1 MPSANCIGI
10 LTSGGDCPGLNAAI
24 RGVAKPAISDFHIEV
39 IGIEKG
45 FRGLV
50 ENHSR
55 VLHQHDITGILS
67 LGGTI
72 LGTSREKPHK
82 MPLPGGDT
90 VDLTPRAVETYNRLG
105 LDCLVCLGGNGTH
118 KVAYNLMQN
127 GLNVIGL
134 PKTIDNDLVETD
146 TTFGFDSAVTT
157 AAQAIDRLYS
167 TAEAHLRVMVIELMG
182 HHAGWLT
189 LTAGIGGGA
198 DVILIPEIPYDIDS
212 ICQHLTERRRR
223 GKWFSIVA
231 VAEGASA
238 KRPASDAAAAERD
251 GEDTKADKKKSSKK
265 DKHKK
270 DKKDKKAEKKKAK
283 EAANDGDEDS
293 FGRASSSVAKAISK
307 RLDMETRVTVL
318 GHLQRGGIPTPYDR
332 VLATRFGVQA
342 AEMLHDGI
350 YNRMVCLKGPDVTS
364 VPLELVAGKL
374 KLVPPDHP
382 LIRAARRVGT
392 NFGD

>member
-1 MPSANCIGI
+1 MAISQARCIGI

-24 RGVAKPAISDFHIEV
+24 RGVAKPAMSDFHIEV

-55 VLHQHDITGILS
+55 ILHLHDVSGILS

-82 MPLPGGDT
+82 MPLPNGET
-90 VDLTPRAVETYNRLG
+90 VDLTARAVETYHRLG
-105 LDCLVCLGGNGTH
+105 LDCLVVLGGNGTH
-118 KVAYNLMQN
+118 KVAYNLSKQ

-134 PKTIDNDLVETD
+134 PKTIDNDLAETD
-146 TTFGFDSAVTT
+146 ITFGFDSAVTT
-157 AAQAIDRLYS
+157 AAQAIDKLYS

-182 HHAGWLT
+182 HNAGWLA
-189 LTAGIGGGA
+189 LNAGIAGGA
-198 DVILIPEIPYDIDS
+198 DVILIPEIPYDMDS

-231 VAEGASA
+231 VAEGAKP
-238 KRPASDAAAAERD
+238 KRKVEEPEAE
-251 GEDTKADKKKSSKK
+251 EKSEK
-265 DKHKK
+265 KK
-270 DKKDKKAEKKKAK
+270 DKKKDKGKKKSKSA
-283 EAANDGDEDS
+283 ESVLEEGAD
-293 FGRASSSVAKAISK
+293 GRAGLVVAKAISK
-307 RLDMETRVTVL
+307 RVDMETRVTVL
-318 GHLQRGGIPTPYDR
+318 GHLQRGGIPTPFDR
-332 VLATRFGVQA
+332 VLASRFGTYA
-342 AEMLHDGI
+342 AEMLSRGE
-350 YNRMVCLKGPDVTS
+350 YNSMVAMKGSSVTS
-364 VPLELVAGKL
+364 VPLADVAGKT

-382 LIRAARRVGT
+382 LIGTARRIGT

>member
-1 MPSANCIGI
+1 MAQARAKCIGI

-24 RGVAKPAISDFHIEV
+24 RGVAKPAMSDFHIEV

-55 VLHQHDITGILS
+55 VLHLHDVSGILS

-82 MPLPGGDT
+82 MPLPNGEA
-90 VDLTPRAVETYNRLG
+90 VDLTSRAVETYNRLG

-118 KVAYNLMQN
+118 KVAFNLMKR
-127 GLNVIGL
+127 GLNVLGL
-134 PKTIDNDLVETD
+134 PKTIDNDLAGTD
-146 TTFGFDSAVTT
+146 TTFGFDSAVST

-182 HHAGWLT
+182 HNAGWLA
-189 LTAGIGGGA
+189 LTAGVAGGA
-198 DVILIPEIPYDIDS
+198 DIILIPEIPYDLDS

-223 GKWFSIVA
+223 GKWFSIIA
-231 VAEGASA
+231 VAEGARPKATGNGAPVEQTA
-238 KRPASDAAAAERD
+238 KKKKKAKKKAARGDGDGASDDGAERD
-251 GEDTKADKKKSSKK
+251 GRVSST
-265 DKHKK
+265 
-270 DKKDKKAEKKKAK
+270 
-283 EAANDGDEDS
+283 
-293 FGRASSSVAKAISK
+293 VAKAISK
-307 RLDMETRVTVL
+307 RIGMETRVTVL
-318 GHLQRGGIPTPYDR
+318 GHLQRGGIPTPFDR
-332 VLATRFGVQA
+332 VLATRFGVHA
-342 AEMLHDGI
+342 AEMLAEGV
-350 YNRMVCLKGPDVTS
+350 YNRMVALHGSEVTS
-364 VPLELVAGKL
+364 MPLEEIAGKT
-374 KLVPPDHP
+374 KLVPLDHA

>member
-1 MPSANCIGI
+1 MAISQARCIGI

-24 RGVAKPAISDFHIEV
+24 RGVAKPAMSDFHIEV

-55 VLHQHDITGILS
+55 ILHLHDVSGILS

-82 MPLPGGDT
+82 MPLPNGET
-90 VDLTPRAVETYNRLG
+90 VDLTARAVETYHRLG
-105 LDCLVCLGGNGTH
+105 LDCLVVLGGNGTH
-118 KVAYNLMQN
+118 KVAYNLSKQ

-134 PKTIDNDLVETD
+134 PKTIDNDLAETD
-146 TTFGFDSAVTT
+146 ITFGFDSAVTT
-157 AAQAIDRLYS
+157 AAQAIDKLYS

-182 HHAGWLT
+182 HNAGWLA
-189 LTAGIGGGA
+189 LNAGIAGGA
-198 DVILIPEIPYDIDS
+198 DVILIPEIPYDMDS

-231 VAEGASA
+231 VAEGAKP
-238 KRPASDAAAAERD
+238 KRKVEESEAEEK
-251 GEDTKADKKKSSKK
+251 GEK
-265 DKHKK
+265 KK
-270 DKKDKKAEKKKAK
+270 DKKKDKGKKKSKSA
-283 EAANDGDEDS
+283 EAVLEEGAD
-293 FGRASSSVAKAISK
+293 GRAGLVVAKAINK
-307 RLDMETRVTVL
+307 RVDMETRVTVL
-318 GHLQRGGIPTPYDR
+318 GHLQRGGIPTPFDR
-332 VLATRFGVQA
+332 VLASRFGTYA
-342 AEMLHDGI
+342 AEMLSRGE
-350 YNRMVCLKGPDVTS
+350 YNAMVSMKGSSVTS
-364 VPLELVAGKL
+364 VPLAEVAGKT

-382 LIRAARRVGT
+382 LIATARRIGT

>member
-1 MPSANCIGI
+1 MAATTGARCIGI

-24 RGVAKPAISDFHIEV
+24 RGVAKPALSDFHIEV

-55 VLHQHDITGILS
+55 VLHPHDVTGILS

-82 MPLPGGDT
+82 MPLPNGET
-90 VDLTPRAVETYNRLG
+90 VDLTARAIETYNRLG

-118 KVAYNLMQN
+118 KVAYSLVKH

-134 PKTIDNDLVETD
+134 PKTIDNDLAETD
-146 TTFGFDSAVTT
+146 ITFGYDSAVTT
-157 AAQAIDRLYS
+157 AASAIDRLYS

-182 HHAGWLT
+182 HKAGWLT
-189 LTAGIGGGA
+189 LAAGIAGGA
-198 DVILIPEIPYDIDS
+198 DIILIPEIPYDLDS

-223 GKWFSIVA
+223 GKWFSIIA
-231 VAEGASA
+231 VAEGA
-238 KRPASDAAAAERD
+238 RPKLPAGTGDGLAEEAGKD
-251 GEDTKADKKKSSKK
+251 GKKKKKKADKKAL
-265 DKHKK
+265 
-270 DKKDKKAEKKKAK
+270 KKAGKDGEP
-283 EAANDGDEDS
+283 AAASLDTLGD
-293 FGRASSSVAKAISK
+293 GRASSTVAKAIT
-307 RLDMETRVTVL
+307 RRIGMETRVTVL
-318 GHLQRGGIPTPYDR
+318 GHLQRGGIPTPFDR
-332 VLATRFGVQA
+332 ILATRFGTYA
-342 AEMLHDGI
+342 AEMLARGE
-350 YNRMVCLKGPDVTS
+350 YNCMVALRGSEVAA
-364 VPLELVAGKL
+364 VPLEDVAGKT

-392 NFGD
+392 SFGD

>member
-1 MPSANCIGI
+1 MTKSSGARCIGI

-24 RGVAKPAISDFHIEV
+24 RGVAKPCLTDFQIEV

-55 VLHQHDITGILS
+55 VLHLHDVTGILS

-82 MPLPGGDT
+82 MPLPHGET
-90 VDLTPRAVETYNRLG
+90 VDLTSRAVETYNRLG

-118 KVAYNLMQN
+118 KVAYNLMKQ
-127 GLNVIGL
+127 GLNVLGL
-134 PKTIDNDLVETD
+134 PKTIDNDLFGTD
-146 TTFGFDSAVTT
+146 ITFGHDSAVTT

-182 HHAGWLT
+182 HKAGWLA
-189 LTAGIGGGA
+189 LAAGVAGGA
-198 DVILIPEIPYDIDS
+198 DIILIPEIPYDIDS

-231 VAEGASA
+231 VAEGVRARA
-238 KRPASDAAAAERD
+238 KVPSGSESPASN
-251 GEDTKADKKKSSKK
+251 GKAQQDSK
-265 DKHKK
+265 
-270 DKKDKKAEKKKAK
+270 EKKKGKKNKKNMDKNGGEQVMAL
-283 EAANDGDEDS
+283 DEEGE
-293 FGRASSSVAKAISK
+293 GRASSAVARAISR
-307 RLDMETRVTVL
+307 RLGMETRVTVL
-318 GHLQRGGIPTPYDR
+318 GHLQRGGIPTPFDR
-332 VLATRFGVQA
+332 ILATQFGTYA
-342 AEMLHDGI
+342 AEMLARGE
-350 YNRMVCLKGPDVTS
+350 YNRMVALKGGEVTS
-364 VPLELVAGKL
+364 VPLEEVAGKT
-374 KLVPPDHP
+374 KMVPLDHP

>member
-1 MPSANCIGI
+1 MLPVAKAKCIGI

-24 RGVAKPAISDFHIEV
+24 RGVAKPAMSDFHIEV

-50 ENHSR
+50 ENHAR
-55 VLHQHDITGILS
+55 VLHLQDISGILS

-82 MPLPGGDT
+82 MPLPNGET
-90 VDLTPRAVETYNRLG
+90 IDLTTRAVETYNRLG

-118 KVAYNLMQN
+118 KVAYNLTKH

-134 PKTIDNDLVETD
+134 PKTIDNDLAETD
-146 TTFGFDSAVTT
+146 ITFGFDSAVNT

-182 HHAGWLT
+182 HNAGWLA
-189 LTAGIGGGA
+189 LTAGVGGGA
-198 DVILIPEIPYDIDS
+198 DIILIPEIPYDIDS

-231 VAEGASA
+231 VAEGAKPKSTKKEEPDADKQKKKKKNDKESKKKDRNRNESDEFEGRVSAVVA
-238 KRPASDAAAAERD
+238 KR
-251 GEDTKADKKKSSKK
+251 
-265 DKHKK
+265 
-270 DKKDKKAEKKKAK
+270 
-283 EAANDGDEDS
+283 
-293 FGRASSSVAKAISK
+293 ISQ
-307 RLDMETRVTVL
+307 RVGMETRVTVL
-318 GHLQRGGIPTPYDR
+318 GHLQRGGIPTPFDR
-332 VLATRFGVQA
+332 VLATQFGTHA
-342 AEMLHDGI
+342 AEMLAEGL
-350 YNRMVCLKGPDVTS
+350 YNHMVCMKGSEVTS
-364 VPLELVAGKL
+364 VPLEKVAGRT
-374 KLVPPDHP
+374 KLVPLDHP
-382 LIRAARRVGT
+382 LIRSARRVGT

>member
-1 MPSANCIGI
+1 MAPRAQCIGI

-55 VLHQHDITGILS
+55 VLHPHDVSGILS

-82 MPLPGGDT
+82 MPLPNGEA
-90 VDLTPRAVETYNRLG
+90 VDLTSRAVETYSQLG

-118 KVAYNLMQN
+118 KVAYSLMKR
-127 GLNVIGL
+127 GLNVLGV

-146 TTFGFDSAVTT
+146 ITFGHDSAVTT

-182 HHAGWLT
+182 HYAGWLT
-189 LTAGIGGGA
+189 LAAGLAGGA
-198 DVILIPEIPYDIDS
+198 DIILIPEIPYDLDS

-231 VAEGASA
+231 VAEGA
-238 KRPASDAAAAERD
+238 RPKTAAA
-251 GEDTKADKKKSSKK
+251 TKAESAAADEAGQDGNGAENKKVKKK
-265 DKHKK
+265 
-270 DKKDKKAEKKKAK
+270 KKKAK
-283 EAANDGDEDS
+283 AASAGPFDDVRDG
-293 FGRASSSVAKAISK
+293 RVSSSVAKVISR
-307 RLDMETRVTVL
+307 RLGIESRVTVL
-318 GHLQRGGIPTPYDR
+318 GHLQRGGVPTPFDR
-332 VLATRFGVQA
+332 ILATRFGTHA
-342 AEMLHDGI
+342 AEMLAAGV
-350 YNRMVCLKGPDVTS
+350 YNHMVCMKGAEVTS
-364 VPLELVAGKL
+364 VPIEEVAGRV

-392 NFGD
+392 SFGD